1 LAKFDDLLTS
11 EQFEN
16 NPYPIYRQL
25 REEAPVYWSDSWGC
39 WILTRYQ
46 DVVAT
51 LQDHKRFTS
60 LGRLTATFDLTDD
73 LRERV
78 APLIRHYSQGLINV
92 DPPDHTR
99 MRNLLNMAFAPRTM
113 RQLEDY
119 VSDIVERLLDDVQ
132 DKGAMDIIWDFSYLL
147 PVTVIAHLMGVPQE
161 DHPKFKEWSS
171 RIIEFMTT
179 PKPSPEVLL
188 RSQDNLL
195 ALQQFFRDVARER
208 KAEPRD
214 DVITALVTVEQEG
227 ERLTEE
233 EMVSTCVTLLIGG
246 HETTTYLV
254 ASGMLALLKHPEQMA
269 MLKADPDLITSAVEE
284 MLRWEGPF
292 QRNRRLAV
300 EDVVLNDQ
308 QIRKGDLV
316 MQMQGAANRDP
327 AVFDHPEDFDI
338 KRQPNRHV
346 AFGYGPH
353 FCLGAAL
360 ARMEAP
366 AAINALLRR
375 FQNIDLATDRL
386 TWTNTVFRGLKE
398 LPVHFEA

>member
-1 LAKFDDLLTS
+1 MAKFDDLLTS

-316 MQMQGAANRDP
+316 MQIQGAANRDP
-327 AVFDHPEDFDI
+327 AVFGDLGGD
-338 KRQPNRHV
+338 V
-346 AFGYGPH
+346 ANP
-353 FCLGAAL
+353 
-360 ARMEAP
+360 
-366 AAINALLRR
+366 
-375 FQNIDLATDRL
+375 TDVDV
-386 TWTNTVFRGLKE
+386 TVLF
-398 LPVHFEA
+398 